1 MQHSIGRP
9 TSSGRIPPRRAAAR
23 GIARPGAND
32 NVGGTPSRRPQCRTA
47 EQAIR
52 RMSEEAPGDPGRHLV
67 DALVSISPDRGRS
80 PTDRRP
86 TRRRKDSA
94 VDVPLGCP
102 LPAVLP
108 AVSRSVRRFLTR
120 SDPQSP
126 SVFPTNA
133 GFLGDFAES
142 GTGSKPGTRRTSSRS
157 STCSTVA
164 PPSARTGHQDPRD
177 RNRTSPIILIHL
189 GVRAP
194 LALRAPTRNLSSTSL
209 RRPRSARR
217 APTSRPSRNPC
228 TAKAQRARGRGVP
241 PTPPQLLFTSNRRG
255 AVRRGGERPG
265 AALRAGAGARERL
278 RAVRGALTALR
289 LRSPVPAP
297 PPVATSSHVPSPR
310 RRAAQR
316 VPFRRTPDIAA
327 RRPFGP
333 VQVAAPNLLEAE
345 HGLLASQEAEPVRG
359 HRQYV
364 QQVAK
369 ARCTHRTAP
378 CVVRPSSHAVS
389 SWMSCG
395 FCAPTM
401 ESCPLRDQRRTR
413 PRSAACQAVKG
424 SAAITTSRRPR
435 SRAISWGLRARAA
448 PTRLL
453 SGGDGVG

>member
-67 DALVSISPDRGRS
+67 DALVSISPDRGRL

-241 PTPPQLLFTSNRRG
+241 PTPPQLLFTSNRSRDFAGGVHGDHLAPDELPVVLHRLPPAVPAGRIGDEDGAYFAEVERRARLVAELRKARVTRIRVTLPVETLDAKLASLPDGVSVSRG
-255 AVRRGGERPG
+255 RIEVRFDG
-265 AALRAGAGARERL
+265 AENALERL
-278 RAVRGALTALR
+278 FALAHALGNDYVRFEEL
-289 LRSPVPAP
+289 
-297 PPVATSSHVPSPR
+297 
-310 RRAAQR
+310 
-316 VPFRRTPDIAA
+316 
-327 RRPFGP
+327 
-333 VQVAAPNLLEAE
+333 
-345 HGLLASQEAEPVRG
+345 
-359 HRQYV
+359 
-364 QQVAK
+364 
-369 ARCTHRTAP
+369 
-378 CVVRPSSHAVS
+378 
-389 SWMSCG
+389 
-395 FCAPTM
+395 
-401 ESCPLRDQRRTR
+401 
-413 PRSAACQAVKG
+413 
-424 SAAITTSRRPR
+424 
-435 SRAISWGLRARAA
+435 
-448 PTRLL
+448 
-453 SGGDGVG
+453 VGR